1 VDGIWPQLGLITILI
16 AINAWFAGTEL
27 AMVSLREGQL
37 QRLAA
42 RGGAGPVLAR
52 LARDP
57 NRFLATI
64 QIGITLAGFLASAS
78 AAVAIAE
85 PLEEPLSFLGG
96 AARPVAIVLVTV
108 ALSFLTL
115 VFGELAPKRIA
126 MQKAERWGLLA
137 ARPVAFLAQIAR
149 PAVWILSVSADVV
162 VRLMGGDP
170 TRGREDV
177 TEEEIL
183 DMVATQTQFTPQQR
197 VIIAGAVEMS
207 TRTLREVLRPRMDV
221 VVLGEDTSAE
231 EGVAILIESG
241 HSRAPV
247 AAHGDLDQVSGV
259 VHLRDLVGRAGTV
272 ADFAGSPLVFPESAR
287 VLEALRGMQQARQH
301 LAVVIS
307 EHGTGEGIVTIE
319 DLIEE
324 LVGEIYDESDRDVV
338 NVVRISGGG
347 FEVPGRFPIHDLV
360 DLGVHV
366 PKGDYATLAGLILE
380 SLGRIPDHPGDRIVV
395 DGWEATVLA
404 IEGRA
409 IARVRL
415 TPRHRQNLN
424 DGADD
429 TNEKDEV
436 ER

>member
-1 VDGIWPQLGLITILI
+1 VDGIWPQLGLIAILI

-85 PLEEPLSFLGG
+85 PLEEPLGFLGG
-96 AARPVAIVLVTV
+96 AAPPVAIILVTV
-108 ALSFLTL
+108 VLSFLTL
-115 VFGELAPKRIA
+115 VLGELAPKRIA

-149 PAVWILSVSADVV
+149 PAVWILSVSADAV

-197 VIIAGAVEMS
+197 VIIAGAVELS
-207 TRTLREVLRPRMDV
+207 TRTLREILRPRMDV
-221 VVLGEDTSAE
+221 VVLAEDASADE
-231 EGVAILIESG
+231 AVAILIASG

-247 AAHGDLDQVSGV
+247 AVNGDLDLVSGV
-259 VHLRDLVGRAGTV
+259 VHLRDLVGQAGTV
-272 ADFAGSPLVFPESAR
+272 ADLAGPPLVFPESAR

-338 NVVRISGGG
+338 SVERISGGG

-360 DLGVHV
+360 DLGIHV
-366 PKGDYATLAGLILE
+366 PKGDYTTLAGLILE
-380 SLGRIPDHPGDRIVV
+380 SLGRIPADPGDRIVV

-415 TPRHRQNLN
+415 MPRHRPKKNI
-424 DGADD
+424 GADD
-429 TNEKDEV
+429 TNEEGEA

>member
-1 VDGIWPQLGLITILI
+1 MDGIWPQLGLVAILI

-37 QRLAA
+37 QRLAD
-42 RGGAGPVLAR
+42 RGGAGPTLAR

-85 PLEEPLSFLGG
+85 PLEEPLSFLGS
-96 AARPVAIVLVTV
+96 AARPAAIVLVTV
-108 ALSFLTL
+108 VLAFVTL
-115 VFGELAPKRIA
+115 VLGELAPKRIA

-197 VIIAGAVEMS
+197 VIITGAVELS

-221 VVLGEDTSAE
+221 VVIDEDVPASDA
-231 EGVAILIESG
+231 VAILIASG

-247 AAHGDLDQVSGV
+247 AANGDLDRVTGV
-259 VHLRDLVGRAGTV
+259 VHLRDLIGRSGPV
-272 ADFAGSPLVFPESAR
+272 ADFAGAPLVFPESAK
-287 VLEALRGMQQARQH
+287 VLGALRGMQQERQH
-301 LAVVIS
+301 LAIVIS

-324 LVGEIYDESDRDVV
+324 LVGEIYDESDRDILSVE
-338 NVVRISGGG
+338 RIGDSY
-347 FEVPGRFPIHDLV
+347 EVPGRFPIHDLV
-360 DLGVHV
+360 DLGIDV
-366 PKGDYATLAGLILE
+366 PRGDYSTLAGLILE
-380 SLGRIPDHPGDRIVV
+380 SLGRIPEVPGDRIEV
-395 DGWEATVLA
+395 DGWEATVVA
-404 IEGRA
+404 IDGRA

-415 TPRHRQNLN
+415 TPRHRRITS
-424 DGADD
+424 DRADD
-429 TNEKDEV
+429 ATL
-436 ER
+436 ERSD

>member
-1 VDGIWPQLGLITILI
+1 VDGIWLQLGLIAILI

-37 QRLAA
+37 QRLAS
-42 RGGAGPVLAR
+42 RGGAGSVLAR

-78 AAVAIAE
+78 AAVSIAE
-85 PLEEPLSFLGG
+85 PLEEYLGLLG
-96 AARPVAIVLVTV
+96 DGARPVSIVLVTIV
-108 ALSFLTL
+108 LSFLTL
-115 VFGELAPKRIA
+115 VLGELAPKRIA

-137 ARPVAFLAQIAR
+137 ARPVAFLAQVAR
-149 PAVWILSVSADVV
+149 PAVWILSVSADFV

-197 VIIAGAVEMS
+197 VIIAGAVELS
-207 TRTLREVLRPRMDV
+207 TRTLREVLRPRIDV
-221 VVLGEDTSAE
+221 VVLAEDASAE
-231 EGVAILIESG
+231 EATGTLIASG

-247 AAHGDLDQVSGV
+247 AVDGDLDQVSGV
-259 VHLRDLVGRAGTV
+259 VHLRDLIGQGGTV
-272 ADFAGSPLVFPESAR
+272 ADYAGSPLVFPESVR
-287 VLEALRGMQQARQH
+287 VLEALRSMQQARQH

-307 EHGTGEGIVTIE
+307 EHGAGEGIVTIE

-338 NVVRISGGG
+338 SVVRLSGGG
-347 FEVPGRFPIHDLV
+347 FEVPGRFPIHDLI
-360 DLGVHV
+360 DLGIHV
-366 PKGDYATLAGLILE
+366 PKGDYATVAGLILE
-380 SLGRIPDHPGDRIVV
+380 TLGRIPDEPGDRIEV

-404 IEGRA
+404 IERRA
-409 IARVRL
+409 ITRVRL
-415 TPRHRQNLN
+415 IPRSRQNTTKRTA
-424 DGADD
+424 GA
-429 TNEKDEV
+429 NG
-436 ER
+436 ERSP